1 MDIGKW
7 WIYLGGTLV
16 VNELQEERERKR
28 AMRHRVRNRRG
39 SQ

>member
-16 VNELQEERERKR
+16 VNELQEERERER
-28 AMRHRVRNRRG
+28 ER
-39 SQ
+39 